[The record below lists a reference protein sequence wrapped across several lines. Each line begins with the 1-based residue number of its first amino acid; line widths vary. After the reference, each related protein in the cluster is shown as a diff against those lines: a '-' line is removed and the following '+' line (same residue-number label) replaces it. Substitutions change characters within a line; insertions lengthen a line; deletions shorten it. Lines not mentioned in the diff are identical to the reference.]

1 MGKGKRERIGRILEM
16 HAKDREERKMA
27 RAGDIIAV
35 VGLKDTTTG
44 DTLCDASAPM
54 VLERMDFPEP
64 VIKVSIEPKTK
75 ADLDKMGMGLNKL
88 AAEDPS
94 FTYAR
99 DDQTGQTVIAGMG
112 ELHLEIIVDRLKRE
126 FKVECNVGEPQVN
139 YREAISKTHE
149 VRYTHKK
156 QSGGSGQFSDIKGG
170 VVPKEYIPGVA
181 KGLESCMDSGPI
193 AGFPVCDMRATLF
206 DGSYHDVDSSVLAFE
221 IAARNAFKEGVLGAG
236 PQLTEP
242 IMKVEVITPEESMGD
257 VIGDLNSR
265 RGLVD
270 KLGERPGA

>member
-1 MGKGKRERIGRILEM
+1 
-16 HAKDREERKMA
+16 
-27 RAGDIIAV
+27 
-35 VGLKDTTTG
+35 
-44 DTLCDASAPM
+44 
-54 VLERMDFPEP
+54 MDFPEP

-149 VRYTHKK
+149 ALHAQEAERRKRTVRGH
-156 QSGGSGQFSDIKGG
+156 QGS
-170 VVPKEYIPGVA
+170 
-181 KGLESCMDSGPI
+181 L
-193 AGFPVCDMRATLF
+193 R
-206 DGSYHDVDSSVLAFE
+206 
-221 IAARNAFKEGVLGAG
+221 AARAWHGLRVRLGHQGWCCAEGVH
-236 PQLTEP
+236 P
-242 IMKVEVITPEESMGD
+242 
-257 VIGDLNSR
+257 R
-265 RGLVD
+265 RGEGTRVLHGLWPNCRVPRLRHARD
-270 KLGERPGA
+270 AVRRKLPRRRL